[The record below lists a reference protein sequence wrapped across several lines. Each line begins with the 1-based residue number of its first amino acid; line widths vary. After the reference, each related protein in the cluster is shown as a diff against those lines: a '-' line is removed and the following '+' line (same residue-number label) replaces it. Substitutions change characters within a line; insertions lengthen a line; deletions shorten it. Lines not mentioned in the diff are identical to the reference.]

1 MKVFEKFNKTL
12 KEGSNSNNYILT
24 LSLKKSKIMIAALC
38 SIIMAIAI
46 FLPVVIL
53 CCQFVMIY
61 GYIFLSNK
69 IYLILG
75 LTFVCL
81 FFLLFNAIIS
91 LINLKILKCYLPND
105 TTLIEIKYMPF
116 FIYQFLNPWFII
128 FLIVVS
134 IIFGG
139 VI

>member
-1 MKVFEKFNKTL
+1 MKLFNKLNNAL
-12 KEGSNSNNYILT
+12 KEGANSNNYILT
-24 LSLKKSKIMIAALC
+24 LPLKRSKTFIAALC
-38 SIIMAIAI
+38 SIIMSIII

-53 CCQFVMIY
+53 CCQFIMIY

-69 IYLILG
+69 IYLILALAG
-75 LTFVCL
+75 VCL
-81 FFLLFNAIIS
+81 FFLLFNAVMS

-105 TTLIEIKYMPF
+105 TTLASIKYKSF